1 METRAN
7 YALIG
12 LFTLAVFAGMMGFVY
27 WFASGRSNGL
37 KTSYRVIFTGSV
49 SGLSRGSVVRFN
61 GLRVGE
67 VTVIDLVPSDPSR
80 VMAII
85 EVEQK
90 TPIKA
95 DTRARLEYQGLT
107 GQASVQLS
115 GGTANA
121 PALTSPDGG
130 RAVIFAD
137 RSDFQDLLETVQRI
151 SGRVDTVLN
160 RVEKVVVDNEAS
172 ISNTIKG
179 VETFA
184 KALADNSAG
193 IGAFMANAGEVSQ
206 RVASLSSRLET
217 LSGTA
222 DELLRAVDARSVN
235 RAIGNVESF
244 TQALAENRRNIDG
257 ILGDGAVLARR
268 LSDSTAKLDSAL
280 VEIERLAKAVDA
292 TKVGRTIDNIDR
304 FATLIGNSTAVVDK
318 AVNDI
323 SSITETLRNA
333 APKVDQV
340 LTAASNFLGANQGE
354 GKSAFGDI
362 GEAAR
367 SFRTLADN
375 LNGRVAGFTDMAS
388 AIEKLAKSLD
398 GRAREITAGINKLTS
413 SGGRDIEALA
423 ADTRR
428 AVNELN
434 RATRNIAR
442 DPSQLITGG
451 RPAIPEYSGQ
461 R

>member
-12 LFTLAVFAGMMGFVY
+12 LFTLAVFAGILGFVY
-27 WFASGRSNGL
+27 WFASGRSNGQ
-37 KTSYRVIFTGSV
+37 KTVYRVVFTGSV
-49 SGLSRGSVVRFN
+49 SGLNKGSVVRFN

-80 VMAII
+80 VMALI

-121 PALTSPDGG
+121 PALTAPDGG

-160 RVEKVVVDNEAS
+160 RIEKVVVDNEAS
-172 ISNTIKG
+172 ISTTIRS

-193 IGAFMANAGEVSQ
+193 IGAFMSNAGEVSQ
-206 RVASLSSRLET
+206 RIASLSARLET
-217 LSGTA
+217 LSITA
-222 DELLRAVDARSVN
+222 DDLLRNVDGRSVN
-235 RAIGNVESF
+235 RTIANVESF
-244 TQALAENRRNIDG
+244 TQALADNRRNIDG
-257 ILGDGAVLARR
+257 ILSDGAALTKR
-268 LSDSTAKLDSAL
+268 LSDTSVKRDGAL
-280 VEIERLAKAVDA
+280 TEIERLAKAVDS
-292 TKVGRTIDNIDR
+292 TKVGRTVDNIDR
-304 FATLIGNSTAVVDK
+304 FAAVVGGSAAAVDK
-318 AVNDI
+318 AMRDI
-323 SSITETLRNA
+323 ASITESLRAA

-340 LTAASNFLGANQGE
+340 LTAATSFLGANQGD
-354 GKSAFGDI
+354 GKSAFAEI
-362 GEAAR
+362 GETAK
-367 SFRTLADN
+367 SFRSLAEN
-375 LNGRVAGFTDMAS
+375 LNGRVVDFTEMAK
-388 AIEKLAKSLD
+388 AIERLAKNLD
-398 GRAREITAGINKLTS
+398 GRTREITVGLNRLTS

-423 ADTRR
+423 ADARR

-451 RPAIPEYSGQ
+451 RTPIPEYSGQ